1 MVRPAMALDPTAF
14 GRRNLRQA
22 EPASRPL
29 SGADDL
35 RLFGAT
41 FVAGFVFAS
50 IFLG

>member
-14 GRRNLRQA
+14 GRRAPPNA
-22 EPASRPL
+22 EFVPAR

-35 RLFGAT
+35 RLFAAT
-41 FVAGFVFAS
+41 FIAGFVFVS